1 MFTLTSEELTKLR
14 EWEGSHTCILRDASG
29 ETYVGAIGGSLT
41 YTFTPTGIGTIT
53 KVSCECGSI
62 LDLTD
67 YNF

>member
-1 MFTLTSEELTKLR
+1 MFTLTNEEHNKLR
-14 EWEGSHTCILRDASG
+14 EWRYTHTCHLRDSSG

-41 YTFTPTGIGTIT
+41 YTFTPTGIGTVT